1 MIFFP
6 NLENQNHLITTTM
19 AQTLKAWYFTPEEK
33 NIKVIDF
40 PEELD
45 IKEIYKLLDCR
56 VFDIQ
61 STHDSISGLTLGIFM
76 DDEGLLKRKVYCESA
91 SKCLG
96 RININWGNKKGGS
109 YAYLGGKYIAFAA
122 KPHDDREDERV
133 SFPADFTPRLFI
145 ERFNK
150 GLEERVRRQAEF
162 YKSFG
167 KEEVEVITYNPP
179 DLGLHNAP

>member
-1 MIFFP
+1 
-6 NLENQNHLITTTM
+6 M
-19 AQTLKAWYFTPEEK
+19 AQTVKAWYFTPEEK

-40 PEELD
+40 PVESN
-45 IKEIYKLLDCR
+45 IKLVYKLLDCN

-61 STHDSISGLTLGIFM
+61 STHDPISGLFLGIFM
-76 DDEGLLKRKVYCESA
+76 DDEGLLKREVYCESA

-96 RININWGNKKGGS
+96 RININWGNMKGGS
-109 YAYLGGKYIAFAA
+109 YAYLGGKYIAFAE
-122 KPHDDREDERV
+122 KERDDGERERV

-162 YKSFG
+162 FKSFG
-167 KEEVEVITYNPP
+167 KERVEVITYNPP
-179 DLGLHNAP
+179 DLGLDNAP